1 MVAPVSSIYSL
12 AGRVGGYARAARY
25 DGREMTAAARQR
37 FAESFLEGHACR
49 VCPEVTLPADL
60 LPEERARRAEALRR
74 AHYARVALA
83 SSRSRSKKKASR
95 AADMPHDAEEER
107 RASVEPRPAA

>member
-1 MVAPVSSIYSL
+1 MTSSIHSL

-37 FAESFLEGHACR
+37 FAESFLAGHVCR
-49 VCPEVTLPADL
+49 VCPEVVLPADL
-60 LPEERARRAEALRR
+60 MPEELARRAEALRR

-83 SSRSRSKKKASR
+83 SSQARAKRKR
-95 AADMPHDAEEER
+95 AA
-107 RASVEPRPAA
+107 

>member
-1 MVAPVSSIYSL
+1 VPSNIYRL

-25 DGREMTAAARQR
+25 DGREMTVTARQR
-37 FAESFLEGHACR
+37 FAESFLEGHSCR

-60 LPEERARRAEALRR
+60 LPEERARRAEALRK

-83 SSRSRSKKKASR
+83 SSRARKKKPAPCFETVGSGQGADRGGPER
-95 AADMPHDAEEER
+95 AA
-107 RASVEPRPAA
+107 